1 MEYHFNL
8 SRFPSTL
15 EELKAMPEAELHQP
29 EAVVALTVAALMAY
43 ERSSEESLA
52 MLNFLR
58 GPRPLS
64 EYEKQFLKER
74 LGGGKA
80 YIARSYIEG
89 AAPENDYSAQEP
101 FTVHLK
107 DSASQMSEPDYRKY
121 DVFSGGADSPR
132 PVTLRHKPSTD
143 QWFLWDQ
150 ILIVDIRIP
159 QSQDAWA

>member
-1 MEYHFNL
+1 MEYHVTL
-8 SRFPSTL
+8 SSFPTTL
-15 EELKAMPEAELHQP
+15 DELKALPEASLNTP
-29 EAVVALTVAALMAY
+29 EAVVALTVAALNAY
-43 ERSSEESLA
+43 EKAPAESLA
-52 MLNFLR
+52 MLDFLR

-64 EYEKQFLKER
+64 ELEKQFLKER

-80 YIARSYIEG
+80 YIARSYLEG
-89 AAPENDYSAQEP
+89 ANPDNDYIGTIP
-101 FTVHLK
+101 YTVHTK
-107 DSASQMSEPDYRKY
+107 DSASQIADEGYRKF

-159 QSQDAWA
+159 KSQDPWA